1 MEQAPSNGWIE
12 IAAAAVLATAGLATS
27 WASYQASL
35 WDGEQAASYSRAEGL
50 RVEAASDAQLASA
63 SASIDLELFTAWL
76 NATAAGD
83 ERLAGFYAA
92 RFRPTFRPAF
102 DAWLQTRPLANPQAP
117 PSPFAL
123 PAYQP
128 PREAQAKAL
137 KARAAAEFQRGQ
149 HDNHVSDDYVQ
160 AAVILAMALFF
171 GGIGQVFRRR
181 PVRIALLSFAFAI
194 TALGIVRILTLPAMS
209 PF

>member
-1 MEQAPSNGWIE
+1 MGETTNGWIE

-50 RVEAASDAQLASA
+50 RVEAASNAQLASA
-63 SASIDLELFTAWL
+63 WASVDLELFTAWL

-102 DAWLQTRPLANPQAP
+102 DAWLKTRPLSAPQAP
-117 PSPFAL
+117 PSPFAM
-123 PAYQP
+123 PAYQSP
-128 PREAQAKAL
+128 GEAQAKAL
-137 KARAAAEFQRGQ
+137 KTRAAAEFQRGQ

-181 PVRIALLSFAFAI
+181 PVRIALLSFAFVV

-209 PF
+209 PI